1 MLNSLTNL
9 DYILIIF
16 GIFSLYSGW
25 RRGFIMG
32 FTSILGVGLGILIA
46 NTALQVGYGASTG
59 IDTKRVTITTL
70 VFIAGIAMGSIFGF
84 VVGAFIQK
92 ILIRGPLKFVNKFA
106 GSGFSFLTV
115 SLVVW
120 LISGYLVAL
129 PNTSINDQ
137 INESTVITKLDEV
150 APDELREYLDKV
162 KAFVI
167 DSQLPQVAVDAIIG
181 PEVAP
186 PDPVILENENIANAL
201 ASVVRIESISEECN
215 VRMSGSGFVIADN
228 LVVTNAHVVAGITTT
243 KVRVGGKGKS
253 VTGTIT
259 YFDPNV
265 DIALIKTT
273 KLTAP
278 ALKVGDEL
286 KRSEM
291 GVVAGFPGGGSLTL
305 IPARVSEIA
314 KSIDSN
320 IYGTGQVTR
329 ELYVLKADV
338 KQGDSGAALIN
349 DLGQVSGVI
358 FAASAAESNIGYAL
372 TVEEL
377 QRALTLGQSL
387 TESTDT
393 GKCIPIE

>member
-16 GIFSLYSGW
+16 GIFSFYSGW

-59 IDTKRVTITTL
+59 VDTKRVTITTL

-84 VVGAFIQK
+84 VVAAFIQK

>member
-1 MLNSLTNL
+1 MLTSLTNL
-9 DYILIIF
+9 DYILIIAA
-16 GIFSLYSGW
+16 IFSIYSGW

-32 FTSILGVGLGILIA
+32 FTSILGVGLGILVA

-59 IDTKRVTITTL
+59 IDTKRIAITTI
-70 VFIAGIAMGSIFGF
+70 VFLAGIAMGSIFGF

-92 ILIRGPLKFVNKFA
+92 LVVRGPLKFVNKVA
-106 GSGFSFLTV
+106 GSGFSLLTI

-120 LISGYLVAL
+120 LVSGYLIAL
-129 PNTSINDQ
+129 PNTSINNQ

-150 APDELREYLDKV
+150 APDNLREYLDKV

-186 PDPVILENENIANAL
+186 PDPLILENENIANAL
-201 ASVVRIESISEECN
+201 ASVVRIESISEDCN
-215 VRMSGSGFVIADN
+215 AKMSGSGFVVADN
-228 LVVTNAHVVAGITTT
+228 LVVTNAHVVAGITNT

-253 VTGTIT
+253 VSGKII

-265 DIALIKTT
+265 DLALIRTT

-278 ALKVGDEL
+278 PLKVGDDL

-320 IYGTGQVTR
+320 IYGTGEVTR

-338 KQGDSGAALIN
+338 KQGDSGAALID
-349 DLGQVSGVI
+349 DLGQVTGVI
-358 FAASAAESNIGYAL
+358 FAASASESNIGYAL

-377 QRALTLGQSL
+377 KRALSLGQSL
-387 TESTDT
+387 TEPADT
-393 GKCIPIE
+393 GKCIPID

>member
-1 MLNSLTNL
+1 
-9 DYILIIF
+9 
-16 GIFSLYSGW
+16 
-25 RRGFIMG
+25 MG
-32 FTSILGVGLGILIA
+32 FTSILGVGLGILVA

-59 IDTKRVTITTL
+59 IDTKRIAITTI
-70 VFIAGIAMGSIFGF
+70 VFLAGIAMGSIFGF

-92 ILIRGPLKFVNKFA
+92 LVVRGPLKFVNKVA
-106 GSGFSFLTV
+106 GSGFSLLTI

-120 LISGYLVAL
+120 LVSGYLIAL
-129 PNTSINDQ
+129 PNTSINNQ

-150 APDELREYLDKV
+150 APDNLREYLDKV

-186 PDPVILENENIANAL
+186 PDPLILENENIANAL
-201 ASVVRIESISEECN
+201 ASVVRIESISEDCN
-215 VRMSGSGFVIADN
+215 AKMSGSGFVVADN
-228 LVVTNAHVVAGITTT
+228 LVVTNAHVVAGITNT

-253 VTGTIT
+253 VSGKII

-265 DIALIKTT
+265 DLALIRTT
-273 KLTAP
+273 KLTVP
-278 ALKVGDEL
+278 PLKVGDDL

-320 IYGTGQVTR
+320 IYGTGEVTR

-338 KQGDSGAALIN
+338 KQGDSGAALID
-349 DLGQVSGVI
+349 DLGQVTGVI
-358 FAASAAESNIGYAL
+358 FAASASESNIGYAL

-377 QRALTLGQSL
+377 KRALSLGQSL
-387 TESTDT
+387 TEPADT
-393 GKCIPIE
+393 GKCIPID

>member
-9 DYILIIF
+9 DYILIIL
-16 GIFSLYSGW
+16 GIFSLYNGW
-25 RRGFIMG
+25 SRGFIMG
-32 FTSILGVGLGILIA
+32 FTSILGVGLGILVA

-59 IDTKRVTITTL
+59 IDTKRVTITTI
-70 VFIAGIAMGSIFGF
+70 VFLAGIAMGSIFGF
-84 VVGAFIQK
+84 VVGAFIQRL
-92 ILIRGPLKFVNKFA
+92 LIRGPLKFVNKVA
-106 GSGFSFLTV
+106 GSGFSLLTV

-120 LISGYLVAL
+120 LVSGYLVAL
-129 PNTSINDQ
+129 PNTSINNQ
-137 INESTVITKLDEV
+137 INDSTVITKLDEV
-150 APDELREYLDKV
+150 APDDLRDYLDKV

-215 VRMSGSGFVIADN
+215 AKMSGSGFVIADN
-228 LVVTNAHVVAGITTT
+228 LVVTNAHVIAGITTT

-253 VTGTIT
+253 VSGKII

-265 DIALIKTT
+265 DLALIRTT

-278 ALKVGDEL
+278 ALKVGDDL

-305 IPARVSEIA
+305 IPARVSEIT

-320 IYGTGQVTR
+320 IYGTGEVTR

-338 KQGDSGAALIN
+338 KQGDSGAALID
-349 DLGQVSGVI
+349 DLGQVTGVI
-358 FAASAAESNIGYAL
+358 FAASASESNIGYAL

-377 QRALTLGQSL
+377 KRALSLGQSL
-387 TESTDT
+387 TEPADT
-393 GKCIPIE
+393 GKCIPID

>member
-16 GIFSLYSGW
+16 GIFSFYSGW

-84 VVGAFIQK
+84 VVAAFIQK